1 MTELTQ
7 IFQTLSQNKQK
18 AKFIQQLHVEAPYF
32 NHPSEAELAMRP
44 LVSTLP
50 TMNRLTELRL
60 RLSKTKDP
68 SLDQELITI
77 LKARYFNLK
86 TFFCF
91 DWIDLMDIIKTHPD
105 LQYLGVYGHDE
116 LIPPLL
122 DEIQTYTIPT
132 RYLPRPP
139 PPFMFSLERDSYFPQ
154 PNILTLCPGL
164 LQPRRINIH
173 KLTTTFMAM
182 LDDDNDRYARL
193 NRDYIRHVKLYFQN
207 LEDTDYIEEFLSDIM
222 KFLPNIT
229 ELNLFSSR
237 SSLIKNKKNPI
248 KPSPTR
254 RTHIPLYLQPF
265 PEEISAQ

>member
-1 MTELTQ
+1 
-7 IFQTLSQNKQK
+7 
-18 AKFIQQLHVEAPYF
+18 
-32 NHPSEAELAMRP
+32 
-44 LVSTLP
+44 
-50 TMNRLTELRL
+50 MNGLTELRL
-60 RLSKTKDP
+60 RLSKTKDL

-77 LKARYFNLK
+77 LKAQYFSLK
-86 TFFCF
+86 TLFCF
-91 DWIDLMDIIKTHPD
+91 EWIDLMDIIKTHPG

-122 DEIQTYTIPT
+122 DEIQTYAYTIST
-132 RYLPRPP
+132 RDLPRPP

-193 NRDYIRHVKLYFQN
+193 NREDIRHVKLYFDS

-229 ELNLFSSR
+229 EINFFSSR
-237 SSLIKNKKNPI
+237 SCKL
-248 KPSPTR
+248 
-254 RTHIPLYLQPF
+254 
-265 PEEISAQ
+265 